1 MRVFEFFNYNLKNIR
16 FKENKDYID
25 SLLCKLGIEYTDIGF
40 CFWGDDNGELCD
52 KAIKY
57 FPSLTEYKQYE
68 EPSKYYPGSSEKRCF
83 SSMCDLGEEGVSLC
97 VKKEQKDSVASL
109 IKKIP
114 NPINFPFM
122 GVLLDN
128 VNWYGAEC
136 ENQKPAFTRN
146 KYGFQDHEFSSY
158 FSNSIRFFKEFDFG
172 NKYNPISLVIERL
185 SDGDDLVPHPSTFA
199 EVVNMLE
206 KPVSRYF
213 KCYFTDEERKHL
225 EDMKGRVSA
234 FIAIKKELYRFS
246 LPEIETE
253 PINNLEDYIT
263 PVSGFSPK
271 AAFSKAA
278 RKFGYKYI
286 SYSHGQYIY
295 RKADENNHT
304 FEVEFL
310 NIPLSVIFEASVGA
324 RGFNFSHTLF
334 SAERVTL
341 DEVSKAELFAEKVFE
356 AADKMEKACGE
367 ELLSAYGKTPKW
379 FEF

>member
-1 MRVFEFFNYNLKNIR
+1 MQVFEVFNYNLKEIR
-16 FKENKDYID
+16 FKNNKDYID
-25 SLLCKLGIEYTDIGF
+25 SLLCQLGFTYTDIGF
-40 CFWGDDNGELCD
+40 CFWGYSTGELCD

-57 FPSLTEYKQYE
+57 FPQLAEYKQYE
-68 EPSKYYPGSSEKRCF
+68 EPSKYYPGSSEMYYF
-83 SSMCDLGEEGVSLC
+83 SSMFDNEDGVSLH
-97 VKKEQKDSVASL
+97 VTEEQKDSVAAL
-109 IKKIP
+109 LKKIP
-114 NPINFPFM
+114 HSINFPFM

-128 VNWYGAEC
+128 VNWYGDEYQNH
-136 ENQKPAFTRN
+136 ELAFRRK
-146 KYGFQDHEFSSY
+146 KYGFQDHNYYSY
-158 FSNSIRFFKEFDFG
+158 YGNSIRFFKEFDFG
-172 NKYNPISLVIERL
+172 NKYNLVSFMIERL
-185 SDGDDLVPHPSTFA
+185 PDGDGLAPYPKGFS
-199 EVVNMLE
+199 ELLSMLG
-206 KPVSRYF
+206 KPKSRVF
-213 KCYFTDEERKHL
+213 RCYFPEQEKKDLERTY
-225 EDMKGRVSA
+225 ERVGA
-234 FIAIKKELYRFS
+234 FISEMGAPFKIS

-253 PINNLEDYIT
+253 PITSIDDYVT
-263 PVSGFSPK
+263 TVSGFSPK

-310 NIPLSVIFEASVGA
+310 NIPLSVVFEASVGA
-324 RGFNFSHTLF
+324 QGFNFSHTLF

-379 FEF
+379 FEL